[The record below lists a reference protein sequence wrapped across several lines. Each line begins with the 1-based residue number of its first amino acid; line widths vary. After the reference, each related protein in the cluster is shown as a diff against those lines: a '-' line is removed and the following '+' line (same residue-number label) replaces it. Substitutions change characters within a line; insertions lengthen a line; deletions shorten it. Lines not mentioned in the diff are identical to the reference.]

1 MLLGRKAEVAGVGIL
16 PESSSGTSKLN
27 QVRVLI
33 SANSILGD
41 SGGPVLDQHG
51 RVIGLVQGNIPAPF
65 MDEAQRPVVYIRP
78 ARDDSGSFVQEP
90 NGKPKLEAT
99 DLFGRSGIAAVIPS
113 YFIHALRSGLGKHVD
128 KVLNHR

>member
-1 MLLGRKAEVAGVGIL
+1 
-16 PESSSGTSKLN
+16 LN

-65 MDEAQRPVVYIRP
+65 MDESQRPVVYVRP
-78 ARDDSGSFVQEP
+78 ARDESGSFVQEP

-99 DLFGRSGIAAVIPS
+99 DLFGRSGISAVIPS
-113 YFIHALRSGLGKHVD
+113 YFVQVLRSELAKHVD
-128 KVLNHR
+128 KVPSHR